1 MRVGIFGAGGI
12 GGYLGGRL
20 SQAGE
25 EVVVIARGDH
35 LNAIQKDGLRVDSI
49 KGDFI
54 AYPQLVTDDPANA
67 GEVDTIILGVKAW
80 QVEEAAE
87 AMRPMVGPTTV
98 VVPLQNGVEAPA
110 QLSDVLGPEHVVI
123 GLCML
128 RSFIVGPGHL
138 RHTTDVYPNM
148 QLGEMAGDMDS
159 RVEMLSSIFEK
170 IGLSVTKPDDI
181 HVALWEKFLLF
192 SVASGMGAITRSST
206 GVWRNN
212 TETRQM
218 AETAVSEIVN
228 VALSQ
233 GINLPDDS
241 IPETMRLI
249 DSWADGHSTSM
260 AKDLME
266 GRPSELEA
274 AIGFIVRLG
283 SETGI
288 DTSVNTFIRNCLL
301 LQELE
306 ARA

>member
-192 SVASGMGAITRSST
+192 SVASGMGAITRSPT

-241 IPETMRLI
+241 IPETMRII

>member
-1 MRVGIFGAGGI
+1 
-12 GGYLGGRL
+12 
-20 SQAGE
+20 
-25 EVVVIARGDH
+25 
-35 LNAIQKDGLRVDSI
+35 
-49 KGDFI
+49 
-54 AYPQLVTDDPANA
+54 
-67 GEVDTIILGVKAW
+67 
-80 QVEEAAE
+80 
-87 AMRPMVGPTTV
+87 
-98 VVPLQNGVEAPA
+98 
-110 QLSDVLGPEHVVI
+110 
-123 GLCML
+123 
-128 RSFIVGPGHL
+128 
-138 RHTTDVYPNM
+138 
-148 QLGEMAGDMDS
+148 
-159 RVEMLSSIFEK
+159 
-170 IGLSVTKPDDI
+170 
-181 HVALWEKFLLF
+181 
-192 SVASGMGAITRSST
+192 
-206 GVWRNN
+206 
-212 TETRQM
+212 M

-306 ARA
+306 ARV

>member
-192 SVASGMGAITRSST
+192 SVASGMGAITRSTT

>member
-98 VVPLQNGVEAPA
+98 VVPLQNGVEAPT

-170 IGLSVTKPDDI
+170 VGLSVTKPDDI

-192 SVASGMGAITRSST
+192 SVASGMGAITRSTT

>member
-170 IGLSVTKPDDI
+170 VGLSVTKPDDI

-192 SVASGMGAITRSST
+192 SVASGMGAITRSTT

>member
-1 MRVGIFGAGGI
+1 M
-12 GGYLGGRL
+12 
-20 SQAGE
+20 
-25 EVVVIARGDH
+25 
-35 LNAIQKDGLRVDSI
+35 
-49 KGDFI
+49 
-54 AYPQLVTDDPANA
+54 
-67 GEVDTIILGVKAW
+67 
-80 QVEEAAE
+80 
-87 AMRPMVGPTTV
+87 
-98 VVPLQNGVEAPA
+98 
-110 QLSDVLGPEHVVI
+110 
-123 GLCML
+123 
-128 RSFIVGPGHL
+128 GPGHL

-192 SVASGMGAITRSST
+192 SVASGMGAITRSTT